1 MNGRFA
7 PFISDGSFAAAA
19 AEEKLPADDD
29 VSTGGQHRW

>member
-7 PFISDGSFAAAA
+7 PFIADGSLAA
-19 AEEKLPADDD
+19 AEEKLPDDD